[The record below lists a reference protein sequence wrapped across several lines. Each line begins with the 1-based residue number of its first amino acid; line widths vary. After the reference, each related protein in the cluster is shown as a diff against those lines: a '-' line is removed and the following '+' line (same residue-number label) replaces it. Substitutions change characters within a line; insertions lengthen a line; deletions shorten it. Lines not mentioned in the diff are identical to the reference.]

1 MCWRVDTA
9 QAHKVKAE
17 VNFGNGVKVMPP
29 ILTITNSTHNYDEE
43 SLFSRVKDMPPS
55 CEYMDADS
63 VKAVDEA
70 GGIISSS
77 PHAHTLRAFHLSL
90 CHAHASETFELFHT
104 LQGDRSSRFEE
115 LLSLLASAT
124 AVHPHYTSAM

>member
-17 VNFGNGVKVMPP
+17 VPFGNGVKVMPP
-29 ILTITNSTHNYDEE
+29 ILTTTSSTHNYDEE

-77 PHAHTLRAFHLSL
+77 PHAHTHTLTHSHPLSL
-90 CHAHASETFELFHT
+90 SPLTPHPSPSHAHSH
-104 LQGDRSSRFEE
+104 SPSP
-115 LLSLLASAT
+115 SPS
-124 AVHPHYTSAM
+124 P